1 MKDQGH
7 RWQSDR
13 GDSSRKLCRVDAPVP
28 VFVQLEQAPMISRD
42 ESDIIKRTNVRRA
55 SRPRGINFEV
65 LDVFGSAEFF
75 QIGYKFQR
83 AFPATFKMSGSG
95 HAMAL
100 STSGTA
106 ASKSGGI
113 QEAGKA
119 PRVATGESK
128 SDLARTAATGL
139 ASGDADD
146 ATVAGDASARCAAG
160 SALFIVTKRVWRP

>member
-65 LDVFGSAEFF
+65 LDVFGSAKFF

-83 AFPATFKMSGSG
+83 AFPRNLQDVRERTRDGTIHLWHGRVEVRRNPGSG
-95 HAMAL
+95 E
-100 STSGTA
+100 GT
-106 ASKSGGI
+106 
-113 QEAGKA
+113 
-119 PRVATGESK
+119 PR
-128 SDLARTAATGL
+128 
-139 ASGDADD
+139 GD
-146 ATVAGDASARCAAG
+146 G
-160 SALFIVTKRVWRP
+160 